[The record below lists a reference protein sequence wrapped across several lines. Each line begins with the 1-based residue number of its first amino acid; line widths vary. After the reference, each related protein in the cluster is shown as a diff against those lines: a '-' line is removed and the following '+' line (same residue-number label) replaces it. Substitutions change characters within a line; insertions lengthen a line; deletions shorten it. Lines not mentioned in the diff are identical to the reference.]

1 MCKFTENAKNN
12 ILFDIAAIIYAIGIG
27 IVNTRFKA

>member
-1 MCKFTENAKNN
+1 MPKTTFYKNN